1 MRSGL
6 IIGIPLSLL
15 QFGVHHHISPELVAQ
30 NFLLCNAVYDADRF
44 TDDTPRS
51 VRLLSRTSA
60 VAATALYA
68 TDPHLRPLAPLV
80 PTLHLW
86 YGTLKPYIAPIKPF
100 FVSFLWCTLVCY
112 VPNYDTDV
120 TLASLALFLNIAAL
134 SHAADVLDIDE
145 DREAGVIT
153 PAVGMVTTEAAVQY
167 AFALQLAS
175 IVVDGISAHPHM
187 LYDVLSLV
195 SLVGIVTGRG
205 RESALL
211 GVVFVL
217 AYVSTHDLEL
227 MMSLLRSTEV
237 THKMAISSALDLTQR
252 ALQLEEPYRS
262 RAVDLIFQIVNGGDE
277 IGSFLLRLFE
287 TALRN
292 RIR

>member
-15 QFGVHHHISPELVAQ
+15 QFGVHHHISPELVTQ

-44 TDDTPRS
+44 TDDTPQS

-120 TLASLALFLNIAAL
+120 TLTSLALFLNIAAL

-153 PAVGMVTTEAAVQY
+153 PAVSMVTTEAAVQY

-175 IVVDGISAHPHM
+175 IVVDGVSAHPHM

-195 SLVGIVTGRG
+195 SLVGIVTRRG
-205 RESALL
+205 SESALNSDSRRGRGIFGFASEKL
-211 GVVFVL
+211 
-217 AYVSTHDLEL
+217 
-227 MMSLLRSTEV
+227 
-237 THKMAISSALDLTQR
+237 KLTYTMEQ
-252 ALQLEEPYRS
+252 
-262 RAVDLIFQIVNGGDE
+262 F
-277 IGSFLLRLFE
+277 FF
-287 TALRN
+287 
-292 RIR
+292 